1 MRVAPGPSAG
11 ATPLGRAAAVAVLVL
26 TTALGAGCSEAD
38 QLPAKPPPAEP
49 MSGDRVRELA
59 LDLVEAREEALVA
72 GDKDAFMASVDED
85 ALQFV
90 ATQERWWDNLAQ
102 LPLADLELAPVHEP
116 AADGSTSDRSGAD
129 LVLPVDF
136 TMRLD
141 GYESAAVTRRLTY
154 SFRQDGDRVVLLAD
168 RDPAEDAESGWVGE
182 PWDTSRIVVRTT
194 PDLLVVFDEETEP
207 WADSVMADL
216 ATSLEIVNGVVPG
229 WSGKVVAYDVSDT
242 TLIEQSSAM
251 KVWETGGVA
260 FPIYARPGSEEVAA
274 HRFVVNPEAAH
285 NSTTR
290 EFLLPHEIAHI
301 ALAERDDSS
310 PRWLVEGTAEY
321 VARAGYSPEQQR
333 RLAAGVFLVGG
344 TPQLAN
350 GPEFYANATA
360 SYELAGA
367 ACTYLAQTRGREVL
381 WSLMDAYAAEMA
393 RRDGGPIPADV
404 VDAILRGQTGMD
416 TLALTRAT
424 LEWAAGA

>member
-1 MRVAPGPSAG
+1 MAG
-11 ATPLGRAAAVAVLVL
+11 MALATCLLV
-26 TTALGAGCSEAD
+26 GCSEVEE
-38 QLPAKPPPAEP
+38 LPAKPAPAAP
-49 MSGDRVRELA
+49 MDDDRVRELA
-59 LDLVEAREEALVA
+59 LELVEEREAALRD
-72 GDKDAFMASVDED
+72 GDKKAFMSTVDED

-102 LPLADLELAPVHEP
+102 LPLADIDLSPVDEAAPEQ
-116 AADGSTSDRSGAD
+116 TTAD
-129 LVLPVDF
+129 LVIPVDF

-141 GYESAAVTRRLTY
+141 GYETAAVTRRLTY
-154 SFRQDGDRVVLLAD
+154 AFRQDGDRVVLLDD
-168 RDPAEDAESGWVGE
+168 RDRAEDVESGWVGE
-182 PWDTSRIVVRTT
+182 PWETSRIVVRTT

-207 WADSVMADL
+207 WADSVMGDL
-216 ATSLEIVNGVVPG
+216 ATSARMVADVVPG

-242 TLIEQSSAM
+242 TLIEDSSAM
-251 KVWETGGVA
+251 EVWETGGIA
-260 FPIYARPGSEEVAA
+260 FPVLAEPDSDEVAA

-310 PRWLVEGTAEY
+310 PRWLVEGAAEY

-333 RLAAGVFLVGG
+333 RLAAGVFLAGG

-350 GPEFYANATA
+350 GPEFYATPGS

-367 ACTYLAQTRGREVL
+367 ACTYLAQTLGREVL
-381 WSLMDAYAAEMA
+381 WSLMDAYGVEMD
-393 RRDGGPIPADV
+393 RRGSGGIPADV
-404 VDAILRGQTGMD
+404 VDSILRAETGMD
-416 TLALTRAT
+416 TSALTRRT